1 MEKMNLEMIRGDT
14 LSFAFEVDFDEAPQ
28 KLEKADFSCKVN
40 LDDDEALFHKEL
52 GKGIDFSK
60 QDGTKMYYIVRI
72 APEDTENLEAGMYYY
87 DLSIE
92 MNGDVFTIINGTL
105 KIESDV
111 TTVKTYMTKY
121 QGIKEIKKTS
131 TSGLVD
137 TYTITLTDG
146 TTSTFTVTN
155 GEKGEKGDR
164 GDTGTGLSTEA
175 IDKLEEVGN
184 CLAYTTADGGSK
196 WTELIS
202 ILRGSSGGGS
212 GETEIKLSS
221 ISATYTGGEVA
232 TGTVLSNLTGI
243 TVTATYSDGT
253 NKTVT
258 GYSLSGEILEGENT
272 ITVSYGGKTTT
283 ITVTGI
289 AESGGGDTTA
299 ELPTDGLVAYFDFRN
314 TTPEINTKQGLT
326 KFNTNQGNGCLFSW
340 SASTFT
346 SSDNYGV
353 KRMARSFMFDKDG
366 GTNQSELG
374 TSFSVLCKGYDLI
387 NGFYAWGDHVRGSN
401 VAAFTSAPKYNT
413 SSSQVQVDSV
423 GFGNKQEKCYIDLYF
438 VVDGSLFKLY
448 FNGELVKSYN
458 GTNYE
463 DFVSWYSK
471 VSTIVFGDSN
481 YQTALAIY
489 EKALSEVEIT
499 EAKAFLK
506 TLEVA

>member
-60 QDGTKMYYIVRI
+60 QDGNKLYYIVRI

-87 DLSIE
+87 DLQIE
-92 MNGDVFTIINGTL
+92 MNGDVFTILNGAL

-111 TTVKTYMTKY
+111 TT
-121 QGIKEIKKTS
+121 
-131 TSGLVD
+131 
-137 TYTITLTDG
+137 
-146 TTSTFTVTN
+146 TVT
-155 GEKGEKGDR
+155 KGDK
-164 GDTGTGLSTEA
+164 GDTGTGFSTEA
-175 IDKLEEVGN
+175 INKLKEVGN
-184 CLAYTTADGGSK
+184 YLAYTTSDGGSK
-196 WTELIS
+196 FTELIS

-212 GETEIKLSS
+212 GETTEVTLSS
-221 ISATYTGGEVA
+221 ISATYTGGEVT
-232 TGTVLSNLTGI
+232 TGTVLSSLTGI

-253 NKTVT
+253 TKTVT

-272 ITVSYGGKTTT
+272 ITVSYGGKTAT
-283 ITVTGI
+283 ITVTGV

-326 KFNTNQGNGCLFSW
+326 KFRANQGNGCLFAW
-340 SASTFT
+340 STSAFT
-346 SSDNYGV
+346 SSDNYGA
-353 KRMARSFMFDKDG
+353 KNHSSLFDKDG

-374 TSFSVLCKGYDLI
+374 TSFSVLFKGYDLVKGCFTW
-387 NGFYAWGDHVRGSN
+387 NDHTKLSN
-401 VAAFTSAPKYNT
+401 VNAFGIAPKYNT
-413 SSSQVQVDSV
+413 SSSQVQLGVV
-423 GFGNKQEKCYIDLYF
+423 GVGDLRQTGYIDVYF
-438 VVDGSLFKLY
+438 VADGSLFKLY
-448 FNGELVKSYN
+448 LNGELAKSYN
-458 GTNYE
+458 GTDYD

-471 VSTIVFGDSN
+471 LSTVVFGDN

-489 EKALSEVEIT
+489 DKALSEVEIT
-499 EAKAFLK
+499 EARAFLQ